1 MIDSNSFKQVNTTT
15 NTTATVTNYV
25 AHIGRDGVKFQYV
38 HTVDGNTRLDPSS
51 SNIMDMYILTR
62 TYDINFRLWLAGAT
76 ATKPLLPS
84 SDSLYTNFNTPLAK
98 IKSISDT
105 IVYHPVK
112 YKILFGS
119 QSDTGLQATFKIVK
133 NSSQVT
139 NDSDI
144 KSRVITAINQF
155 FALENWEFGDTF
167 YFSELSTYV
176 MNELAPDIATF
187 VIVPKEGSK
196 AFGSLF
202 EIKSENDEI
211 FISGAKVSDVE
222 IIDAVTASKLKA
234 DGNIAT
240 SSSTVSTLSGTL
252 PTSSGGSSGGSGY

>member
-1 MIDSNSFKQVNTTT
+1 M
-15 NTTATVTNYV
+15 YV
-25 AHIGRDGVKFQYV
+25 
-38 HTVDGNTRLDPSS
+38 
-51 SNIMDMYILTR
+51 LTR
-62 TYDINFRLWLAGAT
+62 TYDIDFRLWLAGAT
-76 ATKPLLPS
+76 ATQPALPS

-119 QSDTGLQATFKIVK
+119 QADTSLQATFKIVK
-133 NSSQVT
+133 NTDQVT

-144 KSRVITAINQF
+144 KSRIVTAINQF

-176 MNELAPDIATF
+176 MNQLAPDVSTF

-211 FISGAKVSDVE
+211 FISGAKVSDVA
-222 IIDAVTASKLKA
+222 IIDAVTASKLRA
-234 DGNIAT
+234 DGNIT
-240 SSSTVSTLSGTL
+240 MNSSTVSTLSGTL
-252 PTSSGGSSGGSGY
+252 PTSTTSSTSSSSSSSGGSSGGSGY

>member
-1 MIDSNSFKQVNTTT
+1 MFSLLF
-15 NTTATVTNYV
+15 
-25 AHIGRDGVKFQYV
+25 
-38 HTVDGNTRLDPSS
+38 
-51 SNIMDMYILTR
+51 R
-62 TYDINFRLWLAGAT
+62 TI
-76 ATKPLLPS
+76 
-84 SDSLYTNFNTPLAK
+84 
-98 IKSISDT
+98 
-105 IVYHPVK
+105 
-112 YKILFGS
+112 
-119 QSDTGLQATFKIVK
+119 KIVK

-222 IIDAVTASKLKA
+222 IIFSNAKFKFLFHVVKFYIN
-234 DGNIAT
+234 NI
-240 SSSTVSTLSGTL
+240 S
-252 PTSSGGSSGGSGY
+252 

>member
-1 MIDSNSFKQVNTTT
+1 
-15 NTTATVTNYV
+15 
-25 AHIGRDGVKFQYV
+25 
-38 HTVDGNTRLDPSS
+38 
-51 SNIMDMYILTR
+51 
-62 TYDINFRLWLAGAT
+62 
-76 ATKPLLPS
+76 
-84 SDSLYTNFNTPLAK
+84 LYTNFNTPLAK

-119 QSDTGLQATFKIVK
+119 QADTSLQSTFKIVK
-133 NSSQVT
+133 NSEQVT

-176 MNELAPDIATF
+176 MNELAPDITTF

-234 DGNIAT
+234 DGNITT

-252 PTSSGGSSGGSGY
+252 PASSSSNSSSSSSSSGGSSGGSGY